1 MDFSNMD
8 EGHEDGKEVLHYYFN
23 HEERIKRAPKI
34 VRDYYSGEGIQSPK
48 GILKSL
54 VATKANRFGLFAIA
68 IFCAFI
74 YVYSLVSEKPYRKT
88 VGGAE
93 ATLAAFSYADEIY
106 ASLTVRNGN
115 DKADAIKHGTVT
127 VRFSSIDVQKAI
139 VGESENVQ
147 NYTGEEL
154 SVRTKFP
161 DYDIVAVRA
170 EIRFRGETKTL
181 VARVV
186 RE

>member
-8 EGHEDGKEVLHYYFN
+8 EGHEDGKEALHYYFN

-54 VATKANRFGLFAIA
+54 VATRANRFGLFGIV

-74 YVYSLVSEKPYRKT
+74 YVYSLVGEKPYRKI
-88 VGGAE
+88 VGGVE

-106 ASLTVRNGN
+106 ATLTVRQAS
-115 DKADAIKHGTVT
+115 DKENEKRGTLT
-127 VRFSSIDVQKAI
+127 VRFSSIDVQKAV
-139 VGESENVQ
+139 VGEFEDVQ
-147 NYTGEEL
+147 SYTGEEL
-154 SVRTKFP
+154 TVRTKFP

-170 EIRFRGETKTL
+170 EVRFRGETKTL

>member
-8 EGHEDGKEVLHYYFN
+8 EGYEDGKEALHYYFN

-34 VRDYYSGEGIQSPK
+34 VQDYYNGEGIQSPK

-54 VATKANRFGLFAIA
+54 VATRANRFGLFGIV

-74 YVYSLVSEKPYRKT
+74 YVYSLVGEKPYRKI
-88 VGGAE
+88 VGGVE
-93 ATLAAFSYADEIY
+93 ATLTSFSYADEIY
-106 ASLTVRNGN
+106 ASLTVCPGS
-115 DKADAIKHGTVT
+115 DTEKAMTSGTIT
-127 VRFSSIDVQKAI
+127 VRFSSIDVQKAV
-139 VGESENVQ
+139 VGEFEDVQ
-147 NYTGEEL
+147 SYTGEEL
-154 SVRTKFP
+154 TVRTKFP

-170 EIRFRGETKTL
+170 EVRFRGETKTL
-181 VARVV
+181 SSRVV

>member
-8 EGHEDGKEVLHYYFN
+8 EGHEDGKETLHYYFS
-23 HEERIKRAPKI
+23 HEERIKKAPKI
-34 VRDYYSGEGIQSPK
+34 VQDYYNGEGIQVPK

-54 VATKANRFGLFAIA
+54 VATKADRFGLFAIA
-68 IFCAFI
+68 VFCAFI

-88 VGGAE
+88 LGGVE

-106 ASLTVRNGN
+106 ASLTVRSGS
-115 DKADAIKHGTVT
+115 DKDDGAKSGMLA
-127 VRFSSIDVQKAI
+127 VRFSSIDEQKAI
-139 VGESENVQ
+139 VGKSEDMQ
-147 NYTGEEL
+147 NYTGKEL
-154 SVRTKFP
+154 TVRTKFP

-170 EIRFRGETKTL
+170 EIRFQGETKTL

>member
-1 MDFSNMD
+1 MDFSFMD
-8 EGHEDGKEVLHYYFN
+8 EGHEDGKEALHYYFN

-54 VATKANRFGLFAIA
+54 VATKANRFGLFAVA

-93 ATLAAFSYADEIY
+93 AALAAFSYADEIY
-106 ASLTVRNGN
+106 ATLTVRQAS
-115 DKADAIKHGTVT
+115 DKENEKRGTLT
-127 VRFSSIDVQKAI
+127 VRFSSIDEQKAV
-139 VGESENVQ
+139 VGESEDVQ
-147 NYTGEEL
+147 HYTGEEL
-154 SVRTKFP
+154 SIRTKFP

-170 EIRFRGETKTL
+170 EIRFGDETKTL